1 MTSQNLLEERKGT
14 SETQIMAIPKKPRP
28 KFKLFIPFAVFIT
41 GLVPLTLYFSAFS
54 PNPAPSVDSATPE
67 AVISL
72 HEDRQYST
80 LQDRN
85 VAAAIGN
92 LGRDKN
98 IERQQEANEASSL
111 LQVQP
116 QKTGSVTNKQTMASV
131 SGARPN
137 PSDADSRF
145 IMPSAGRL
153 TSSYGIR
160 WGKLH
165 AGIDIAA
172 PIGTPVLAVKSG
184 IVIAAGMNAV
194 GHGYGNGIDIRHQ
207 DGSISRYAHAE
218 KILVRVGQSVKQ
230 GTPIMLM
237 GCTGHCT
244 GPHLHFELHVA
255 GNPVDPKPYLP

>member
-1 MTSQNLLEERKGT
+1 MTSPNLLETRKGT
-14 SETQIMAIPKKPRP
+14 SETQIVAIPKKPRP
-28 KFKLFIPFAVFIT
+28 KFKLFIPLAVFIT
-41 GLVPLTLYFSAFS
+41 GLVPLTLYLSTFL
-54 PNPAPSVDSATPE
+54 PNPTSSVNPATLE

-80 LQDRN
+80 IQDRN

-98 IERQQEANEASSL
+98 IERQPEANEASSPS
-111 LQVQP
+111 QVQP
-116 QKTGSVTNKQTMASV
+116 QQTGSITNKQTIASM
-131 SGARPN
+131 SGAS
-137 PSDADSRF
+137 PSNTDSRF
-145 IMPSAGRL
+145 IMPSTGRL
-153 TSSYGIR
+153 TSSYGMR

-218 KILVRVGQSVKQ
+218 KILVRVGQPVNQ
-230 GTPIMLM
+230 GAPIMLM

-255 GNPVDPKPYLP
+255 GKPIDPRPYLP